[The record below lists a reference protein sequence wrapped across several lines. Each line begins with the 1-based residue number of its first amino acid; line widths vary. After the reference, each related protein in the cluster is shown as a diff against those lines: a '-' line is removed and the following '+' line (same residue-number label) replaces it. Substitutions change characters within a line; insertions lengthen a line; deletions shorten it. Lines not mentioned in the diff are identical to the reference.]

1 MILAEHDEKLIAEAV
16 PAVEATVSR
25 ATDAYVPEEEL
36 FFDPTKLDLSVIERM
51 PQPSGWRLL
60 VLPYRGKS
68 RTEGGIILT
77 EQTKLEDQLQTVV
90 GYVVKVGPAAY
101 ADKDR
106 YPDGPWCKEGQWVIF
121 PRYGGTRFRIEGG
134 ECRIINDDEVIATI
148 VNPDDILSL

>member
-16 PAVEATVSR
+16 PAVEATGSR

-106 YPDGPWCKEGQWVIF
+106 YPDGPWCKQGQWVIF